1 MPLRCVDLYGFFT
14 ALRSFTLPAA
24 FRAKKVA
31 KGAAPYSVT
40 MHLLTLQRELLQLL
54 EKTSEDLSRLK
65 NPPVDRA
72 YRLPVYF
79 QTPVTTRASP
89 VFTALRGWRR
99 RTSAQS
105 YVFRYLSYRSPSHR
119 STVRCSRL
127 SRQFQ
132 PNTRES
138 HRPQT
143 QHCRDRIDSRVEC
156 RQTAPD
162 PQPAPAPP

>member
-79 QTPVTTRASP
+79 QAPVTTRAHLFSQLSEAG
-89 VFTALRGWRR
+89 VAGHLHSL
-99 RTSAQS
+99 TSS
-105 YVFRYLSYRSPSHR
+105 G
-119 STVRCSRL
+119 
-127 SRQFQ
+127 
-132 PNTRES
+132 
-138 HRPQT
+138 
-143 QHCRDRIDSRVEC
+143 I
-156 RQTAPD
+156 
-162 PQPAPAPP
+162 